1 MKISDDVEFNYMQET
16 VDNICASLCKE
27 PSSWVFGTNTF
38 YKEGTN
44 FKLWDGLSS
53 PITDHWDGISR
64 IKVFSDRQ
72 GEQIREAFNY
82 ARSHQ
87 ASQTQAKLI
96 DLFK

>member
-16 VDNICASLCKE
+16 VDNICESLHKE
-27 PSSWVFGTNTF
+27 PNNWVFKTNTF
-38 YKEGTN
+38 HKEGTD
-44 FKLWDGLSS
+44 FELWDGLSS
-53 PITDHWDGISR
+53 SITDHWDGRSR
-64 IKVFSDRQ
+64 IKVFSYRQ

-82 ARSHQ
+82 ARSRQ